1 MQKPGQTKHALLT
14 TRLIFALLL
23 GFGAPSQAAEF
34 LNPPGDAALGLPF
47 SDGVRVGN
55 MLILSGKLG
64 TLPGTTQLVPG
75 GIKAEAKQTM
85 ENIKTSLERYGA
97 GMKNIVKCT
106 VMIADINEW
115 ADFNEV
121 YVTYFPGPKP
131 ARSAFGAAGLA
142 FNGRVEV
149 ECWAELPNSTQ

>member
-1 MQKPGQTKHALLT
+1 MK
-14 TRLIFALLL
+14 TRFATRYAHLCAALLL
-23 GFGAPSQAAEF
+23 SLAVPMQAAEF
-34 LNPPGDAALGLPF
+34 LNPPGDAALNLPF
-47 SDGVRVGN
+47 SDAVRVGN

-64 TLPGTTQLVPG
+64 TLPGTTQLVEG
-75 GIKAEAKQTM
+75 GIKAEARQAL

-97 GMKNIVKCT
+97 SMENVVKCT
-106 VMIADINEW
+106 VMIADIAEW
-115 ADFNEV
+115 PDFNEV

-149 ECWAELPNSTQ
+149 ECWAELPTDAE

>member
-1 MQKPGQTKHALLT
+1 MTACFPLIRQSALALILT
-14 TRLIFALLL
+14 CASTSVH
-23 GFGAPSQAAEF
+23 PAEF
-34 LNPPGDAALGLPF
+34 LNPPGDAALNLPF
-47 SDGVRVGN
+47 SDAVRVGN

-64 TLPGTTQLVPG
+64 TLPGTTELAEG
-75 GIKAEAKQTM
+75 GIKPESRQAL

-97 GMKNIVKCT
+97 TMADVVKCT
-106 VMIADINEW
+106 VMIADIAEW
-115 ADFNEV
+115 PDFNEV

-149 ECWAELPNSTQ
+149 ECWAELPTDPE